1 MSAALLGAAG
11 AAAAT
16 GAAALGTG
24 LWGVYGVNSRVFG
37 RVIGHGD
44 AGPADNPHLYLTFDD
59 GPNADATPRILETLA
74 REGVPAAF
82 FQVGR
87 HVRLFPELARATVA
101 AGHEVG
107 NHTDSHIK
115 LHRRS
120 PGTIRRELE
129 AAHATLLDVT
139 GRAPRSFRAPH
150 GFRNPFVVPAAAR
163 LGYRVFGWSFGVWD
177 TALPG
182 AEEIRRRMRRK
193 LSPGAI
199 LLLHDGDGYDTR
211 GDRLQTAAALPG
223 IIQDARAAGYQFR
236 PLSDLLA

>member
-1 MSAALLGAAG
+1 VSVALLGATSAG
-11 AAAAT
+11 VAA

-37 RVIGHGD
+37 RAIGHGD
-44 AGPADNPHLYLTFDD
+44 PGPPDHPHLYLTFDD
-59 GPNADATPRILETLA
+59 GPNAQATPRILDTLE
-74 REGVPAAF
+74 RERVPAAF
-82 FQVGR
+82 FMVGR
-87 HVRLFPELARATVA
+87 HVRLFPELARAVVG
-101 AGHEVG
+101 AGHEAG

-129 AAHATLLDVT
+129 AAHATLLDAT

-150 GFRNPFVVPAAAR
+150 GFRNPFVVPAASR

-182 AEEIRRRMRRK
+182 EEEIRRRMRSK

-211 GDRLQTAAALPG
+211 GDRLQTAGALPG
-223 IIQDARAAGYQFR
+223 IIQDARDAGYRFR
-236 PLSDLLA
+236 PLTDLLA